1 MATTAIRQETAQLI
15 RALDEEFIRNVN
27 SGNVEALVSAFYAED
42 AQLLPPNAPLMSGHA
57 AIKECWRGMV
67 SAGLKISVLE
77 TKRIEESGDLAY
89 GVGVY
94 ELTLSPPGGGTI
106 SDKGKY
112 VVVYRRQP
120 GGAWKAVADIFN
132 SSRPAGG

>member
-1 MATTAIRQETAQLI
+1 MTSTAVSQETARII
-15 RALDEEFIRNVN
+15 RAMDEEFVRNAN
-27 SGNVEALVSAFYAED
+27 AGNAEALVSAFYAED
-42 AQLLPPNAPLMSGHA
+42 AELLAPNASLAYGCA
-57 AIKECWRGMV
+57 VILEFWKGMV
-67 SAGLKISVLE
+67 GAGLNVSVLD

-89 GVGVY
+89 GTGVY

-120 GGAWKAVADIFN
+120 DGTWKAVADIFN
-132 SSRPAGG
+132 SSQPAR